1 MQVLSSSSLSTVPS
15 IRHGF
20 FHPGDCARV
29 EDNLSFKNGTEVQV
43 QQARRNAC
51 ALLGIQSEFLACLFQ
66 EHGTVIWRAERTS
79 RGCGALTGEGQIG
92 NGDGLITCERHV
104 PLTILIADCLPVF
117 FASRDGVAIGLAHAG
132 WRGTHGNIS
141 GKMVRRFETEF
152 AVPPSELLVWIG
164 PGISR
169 CCFQVKDDVWGP
181 FQQDWGHLP
190 SAFDVSHQKIDLK
203 AINQYQ
209 LQDAGVPEA
218 QIDVSSACTCC
229 NPIFFSYRRD
239 GDGIGHNMAVI
250 QIDGEL

>member
-1 MQVLSSSSLSTVPS
+1 MKRKIKIMQVLLPLLFHSS
-15 IRHGF
+15 IRMF
-20 FHPGDCARV
+20 FSSWRCARWKTIQFQ
-29 EDNLSFKNGTEVQV
+29 ERTGAGSA
-43 QQARRNAC
+43 ARRTRGAGDHRVFTAFSEWDVIC
-51 ALLGIQSEFLACLFQ
+51 RADSRLGR
-66 EHGTVIWRAERTS
+66 H
-79 RGCGALTGEGQIG
+79 GEGQIG

-190 SAFDVSHQKIDLK
+190 SAFDVPRKLI
-203 AINQYQ
+203 
-209 LQDAGVPEA
+209 
-218 QIDVSSACTCC
+218 
-229 NPIFFSYRRD
+229 
-239 GDGIGHNMAVI
+239 
-250 QIDGEL
+250 